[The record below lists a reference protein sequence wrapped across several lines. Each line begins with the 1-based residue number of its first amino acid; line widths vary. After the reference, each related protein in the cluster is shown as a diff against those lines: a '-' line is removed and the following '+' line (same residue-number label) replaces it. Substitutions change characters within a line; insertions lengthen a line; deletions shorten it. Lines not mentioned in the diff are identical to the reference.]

1 MLRAGM
7 QIIGHTHEY
16 VVVEGIIKGIT
27 LNGEFGSTY
36 TDGMLVEPS
45 L

>member
-1 MLRAGM
+1 M
-7 QIIGHTHEY
+7 QIIGHQFEY

-27 LNGEFGSTY
+27 LNGEFGTVY
-36 TDGMLVEPS
+36 TDGMLIEPF